1 MGLPGSLDALDSSK
15 VIALDFRSAE
25 FRRNAHRLVAGWAQ
39 QPPFYVL
46 GDGPPQVI
54 VGRYAD
60 VHEVFSDAERFA
72 SRLPKGPGYEQY
84 DKFMGFPFLTQMDG
98 EQHARLRRLLMPA
111 FSSRRMAQLELSITD
126 IIETMLDDIERQ
138 GPEFDAMVDYGAKLV
153 VGALVTTMMGLN
165 EEQRQVLL
173 DYQEMLPIA
182 TAIKP
187 GQPYPPE
194 CQIVTKRAVDLVQE
208 VIAERRAG
216 LRSDF
221 LDDLVQARD
230 HGDKLNDQE
239 LFGMIFG
246 LFGALAATSRSAGG
260 ALYTL
265 YTHPDQLA
273 QLIRD
278 PTLIPDALEECL
290 RFASNGY
297 FTFARIATRD
307 TEVGGTA
314 DPQRHDRAAIAAR
327 RQLRSDGV
335 SRAAAVRHPS
345 QTEAHHVVCRRP
357 ASLRRQHSRPHHH
370 HGRDPPVAR
379 AFSERPACRSRFRAR
394 VRRIGRR
401 VAPAKPAD
409 EDPMNAI
416 SRRTLPAV
424 LLAGLCLSGGRRL
437 PSRPIPTSR
446 SS

>member
-1 MGLPGSLDALDSSK
+1 MGRQDFLGILDRSKVVALD
-15 VIALDFRSAE
+15 LGSAE
-25 FRRNAHRLVAGWAQ
+25 FRRNAHRLVADWAR

-72 SRLPKGPGYEQY
+72 SQLPKGPGYEQY

-111 FSSRRMAQLELSITD
+111 FSSRRMTQMESSITD
-126 IIETMLDDIERQ
+126 IVETMLDDIERQ
-138 GPEFDAMVDYGAKLV
+138 GPAFDAMTQYGAKLV

-165 EEQRQVLL
+165 EERRQILL
-173 DYQEMLPIA
+173 DYQDMLPIA

-194 CQIVTKRAVDLVQE
+194 CQRATARAADLVRA

-221 LDDLVQARD
+221 LNDLVQARD
-230 HGDKLNDQE
+230 QGDKLTDQE

-265 YTHPDQLA
+265 YTHTDQLA

-278 PTLIPDALEECL
+278 PGLIPDAIEECL
-290 RFASNGY
+290 
-297 FTFARIATRD
+297 RIATRD

-314 DPQRHDRAAIAAR
+314 IRKGMIVRPSPLAANYDPTVFPDP
-327 RQLRSDGV
+327 LRFDIHRKPKRILSF
-335 SRAAAVRHPS
+335 AVG
-345 QTEAHHVVCRRP
+345 
-357 ASLRRQHSRPHHH
+357 PHHCVGNIL
-370 HGRDPPVAR
+370 GRTTITIAI
-379 AFSERPACRSRFRAR
+379 
-394 VRRIGRR
+394 RR
-401 VAPAKPAD
+401 
-409 EDPMNAI
+409 
-416 SRRTLPAV
+416 
-424 LLAGLCLSGGRRL
+424 LLARFPNARLADPDFVPVYGGSVGELRL
-437 PSRPIPTSR
+437 QSLPMRTQ
-446 SS
+446 

>member
-1 MGLPGSLDALDSSK
+1 MGQPDFVD
-15 VIALDFRSAE
+15 VPDDNVVALDFRSAE
-25 FRRNAHRLVAGWAQ
+25 FRRNAHELVAGWARR
-39 QPPFYVL
+39 PPFYVL

-60 VHEVFSDAERFA
+60 VHEVFSDADRFA

-111 FSSRRMAQLELSITD
+111 FSSRRMAQMETSITD
-126 IIETMLDDIERQ
+126 LVEGMLDDIERQ
-138 GPEFDAMVDYGAKLV
+138 GPAFDAMEQYGAKLV

-165 EEQRQVLL
+165 AERRQVLL
-173 DYQEMLPIA
+173 DYQDILPIA

-187 GQPYPPE
+187 GEPYPPE
-194 CQIVTKRAVDLVQE
+194 CLHATKRAVDLAHE

-221 LDDLVQARD
+221 LGDLVEARD
-230 HGDKLNDQE
+230 QGDKLNDQE

-265 YTHPDQLA
+265 YTHTDQLA

-278 PTLIPDALEECL
+278 PALIPDAIEECL
-290 RFASNGY
+290 RIASNGY

-314 DPQRHDRAAIAAR
+314 IRKGWIVRPSPLAANYDPTMFPDP
-327 RQLRSDGV
+327 LRFNIYRKPKRILSF
-335 SRAAAVRHPS
+335 AVG
-345 QTEAHHVVCRRP
+345 
-357 ASLRRQHSRPHHH
+357 PHHCVGNIL
-370 HGRDPPVAR
+370 GRTT
-379 AFSERPACRSRFRAR
+379 
-394 VRRIGRR
+394 ITI
-401 VAPAKPAD
+401 
-409 EDPMNAI
+409 AI
-416 SRRTLPAV
+416 
-424 LLAGLCLSGGRRL
+424 RRL
-437 PSRPIPTSR
+437 LGRFPHAQLADPDFVPVYGGAVGELRLQSLPMRIQ
-446 SS
+446 

>member
-1 MGLPGSLDALDSSK
+1 MGQPDRVDLPDHN
-15 VIALDFRSAE
+15 VVPLDFRSAE
-25 FRRNAHRLVAGWAQ
+25 FRRDAHRTVAGWAR

-60 VHEVFSDAERFA
+60 VHEVFSDADRFA

-111 FSSRRMAQLELSITD
+111 FSSRRMAQMESSITD
-126 IIETMLDDIERQ
+126 LVEGMLDDIERQ
-138 GPEFDAMVDYGAKLV
+138 GPAFDAMTQYGAKLV

-165 EEQRQVLL
+165 EERRQVLL
-173 DYQEMLPIA
+173 DYQEILPIA

-187 GQPYPPE
+187 GEPYPPE
-194 CQIVTKRAVDLVQE
+194 CLQATKRAVDLAHE

-221 LDDLVQARD
+221 LGDLVEARD
-230 HGDKLNDQE
+230 QGDKLSDQE

-265 YTHPDQLA
+265 YTHTDQLM

-278 PTLIPDALEECL
+278 PALIPDAIEECL
-290 RFASNGY
+290 RIASNGY

-314 DPQRHDRAAIAAR
+314 IRKGWIVRPSPLAANYDPTMFPDP
-327 RQLRSDGV
+327 LRFNIYRKPKRILSF
-335 SRAAAVRHPS
+335 AVG
-345 QTEAHHVVCRRP
+345 
-357 ASLRRQHSRPHHH
+357 PHHCVGNIL
-370 HGRDPPVAR
+370 GRTT
-379 AFSERPACRSRFRAR
+379 
-394 VRRIGRR
+394 ITI
-401 VAPAKPAD
+401 
-409 EDPMNAI
+409 AI
-416 SRRTLPAV
+416 
-424 LLAGLCLSGGRRL
+424 RRL
-437 PSRPIPTSR
+437 LGRFPHAQLADPDFVPVYGGAVGELRLQSLPMRIC
-446 SS
+446 